1 MICRRNDG
9 FMKCDLTVLN
19 GKRVHRWW
27 HPFCVFTNK
36 FCYIQN
42 LYQMRQAEFVY
53 VNALKTNRRGFEVCV
68 YCNEEEDI
76 SETRLERC
84 YKCSH
89 LCLDEPRKFHSMCAW
104 LHGCHF
110 AQTMHPHYAGANG
123 HHRITRTPTACFGSM
138 YYKAAFKSK
147 TIIKCEKC
155 CPLTDEGRKI
165 RSMRRTK
172 YIYPNH

>member
-1 MICRRNDG
+1 VGVHPRCFGERISSDFTKKFRCNTCLFESQAKSDEKKCMICRRNDG

-110 AQTMHPHYAGANG
+110 A
-123 HHRITRTPTACFGSM
+123 
-138 YYKAAFKSK
+138 
-147 TIIKCEKC
+147 
-155 CPLTDEGRKI
+155 
-165 RSMRRTK
+165 
-172 YIYPNH
+172 